1 MNAKDNNVTTAKNI
15 FAILGFIILL
25 AIGVWS
31 AIQVI
36 TFVPRLFS
44 DTGVTSSTAANIDL
58 GDKDIVVELSKDV
71 ANSGDSVDLTFA
83 HTGDETGVLSFSYAC
98 KEGFYFQI
106 ADRPVPCNAPYSL
119 PTTDTTLKVI
129 PVSANELT
137 DVAIAVTYTNST
149 GESVRDTKSLQV
161 VNTSPV
167 VIDVE
172 NESDE
177 DTSVE
182 TETTQAD
189 DVTTTTAETD
199 TSTSGPREAT
209 SVVPTQYNTP
219 YTYTYVPQASNPYG
233 SVDLEVQMVAIGD
246 INAYGSFEAKGI
258 LRTYSTGGAMFRV
271 TNRGTKQS
279 GNWYFSA
286 MLPTR
291 GGYPFNSDAQ
301 RTLMPNES
309 VEIFMTF
316 DQLIPGT
323 HTFSVQVD
331 ESNYIYESN
340 EYNNAARQTITV
352 LGY

>member
-1 MNAKDNNVTTAKNI
+1 MNAKNNNVATAKNV

-44 DTGVTSSTAANIDL
+44 DTGVTSNTAIDL
-58 GDKDIVVELSKDV
+58 GDKDIVVQVSNDV
-71 ANSGDSVDLTFA
+71 VESGDPVNLTFA
-83 HTGDETGVLSFSYAC
+83 HTGNDTGVLSFSYEC

-106 ADRPVPCNAPYSL
+106 DDSPIPCNAPYSL
-119 PTTDTTLKVI
+119 PTTDTTLEI
-129 PVSANELT
+129 NPVSANELT
-137 DVAIAVTYTNST
+137 DVEIAMTYTNAA

-161 VNTSPV
+161 LSTSPIV
-167 VIDVE
+167 TDAE
-172 NESDE
+172 NVRD

-182 TETTQAD
+182 TATSEPS
-189 DVTTTTAETD
+189 VTTTTGEVSE
-199 TSTSGPREAT
+199 STNGPREAT

-233 SVDLEVQMVAIGD
+233 DADLEVQMVAIGD
-246 INAYGSFEAKGI
+246 INTYGSFEAKGI
-258 LRTYSTGGAMFRV
+258 LRTYSTGGAIFRV

-291 GGYPFNSDAQ
+291 GGYPFTSGAQ

-323 HTFSVQVD
+323 HTFSVQID
-331 ESNYIYESN
+331 QSNYIYESN
-340 EYNNAARQTITV
+340 EYNNAAQQTITV